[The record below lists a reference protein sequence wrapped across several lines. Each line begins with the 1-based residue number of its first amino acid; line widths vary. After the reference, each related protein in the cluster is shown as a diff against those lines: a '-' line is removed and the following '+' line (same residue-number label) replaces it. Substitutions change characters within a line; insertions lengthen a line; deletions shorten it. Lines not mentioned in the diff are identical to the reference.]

1 MPPIVAVIALLPAG
15 AFYRR
20 CALAS
25 AFVAIGFLASAN
37 LPAQAA
43 DTEASPGF
51 GLPVICKLGVD
62 CFVQQMPDID
72 ASDQVL
78 DPLCGKATY
87 EGHDGWDIRVR
98 SLRDIDRSVPVIAVA
113 DGTVLRTRDGMQDR
127 IYDRSHDDEL
137 SAGKECGNG
146 ILLQHAGGLVS
157 QYCHLKEG
165 SLVVHPGA
173 QVKKGDALGA
183 IGSSG
188 LAEFPHVHLSVKSDG
203 KRIEPLT
210 GRLLGAGPGS
220 CGDTTASL
228 FEPSVTEALSKPALA
243 IMQIGLT
250 NMPPR
255 SATLVREGEPPSP
268 KMSESIFAWVW
279 GINLEPGS
287 LFRIRISDPY
297 GKTIL
302 NVETPPL
309 DARKANYVAYAGGMH
324 AKSQGAYDLQI
335 DLISSGKTLRSVR
348 RSIDI
353 GR

>member
-1 MPPIVAVIALLPAG
+1 MPPIVAAIALLPAG

-37 LPAQAA
+37 LGTQAA
-43 DTEASPGF
+43 DPQASPGF
-51 GLPVICKLGVD
+51 GLPVICELGVE

-72 ASDQVL
+72 AGDQVL

-98 SLRDIDRSVPVIAVA
+98 SLKDIDRSVPVIAVA

-127 IYDRSHDDEL
+127 IYDRGHDDEL

-146 ILLQHAGGLVS
+146 ILVQHAGGLVS

-165 SLVVHPGA
+165 SLVVRPGA
-173 QVKKGDALGA
+173 HVKRGETLGS

-188 LAEFPHVHLSVKSDG
+188 LAEFPHVHLAVRRDG
-203 KRIEPLT
+203 NRIEPLT
-210 GRLLGAGPGS
+210 GRLLGAGPES

-228 FEPSVTEALSKPALA
+228 FEPSVTEALSRAALA

-255 SATLVREGEPPSP
+255 SATLVREGEPPPAKVSD
-268 KMSESIFAWVW
+268 SIFAWVW

-287 LFRIRISDPY
+287 LFRIRVSDPD
-297 GKTIL
+297 GKTIV
-302 NVETPPL
+302 NVQTPPL

-324 AKSQGAYDLQI
+324 AKSHGAYDLQI
-335 DLISSGKTLRSVR
+335 DLISSGKTQRSVR
-348 RSIDI
+348 RSIEV